1 MFCLLV
7 VLVKLSVLAKWLAWK
22 TPLRKPNR
30 GEGIISK
37 KPRPKSAYVF
47 LGLFY
52 CFTVLLYGCVV
63 PCPAWYTLYGTMA
76 RYSLFVLKV
85 PLNTKQTNRSTGLE
99 AMSSLFESWWC
110 GSTLTCSFQW
120 KCLFFSSAGNYVVII
135 VFVLLCVLVDYI
147 QRWVNCIVCN
157 VLFSHKVVLSCF
169 IFFWFMCPCCVRK
182 ISSIHQLVIF
192 HADLL
197 CCWIFWAFL
206 MFV

>member
-1 MFCLLV
+1 MFFLV
-7 VLVKLSVLAKWLAWK
+7 YSIVS
-22 TPLRKPNR
+22 
-30 GEGIISK
+30 
-37 KPRPKSAYVF
+37 
-47 LGLFY
+47 LFY
-52 CFTVLLYGCVV
+52 CTVVLF
-63 PCPAWYTLYGTMA
+63 PCPACYTLYGTMA

-157 VLFSHKVVLSCF
+157 VLFSHKVVLCCF
-169 IFFWFMCPCCVRK
+169 IFFLIYVSMLCKKNKFHSSVSYFSCRFVVLLNFLNFLNVC
-182 ISSIHQLVIF
+182 ISIRPELS
-192 HADLL
+192 LL
-197 CCWIFWAFL
+197 LLHKNNLCLPKPTKMLITDFL
-206 MFV
+206 YPVNVCSGFC